1 MESQQP
7 TQPIYDAG
15 SGNQT
20 RDTLMEGE
28 RSHHCAISATQSLL
42 LRPSYSSTLEKR
54 SLIAE
59 FSFTRP
65 AAVQIH
71 WNKTKSVM
79 DGPLFFEW
87 GFGKFPKH
95 SFPAKTAEKKSRK
108 GSHEEKKSSKCILLS
123 KSSVWFKKL
132 LSNKKVM
139 PDLKLKKSS
148 WPKIFPYPPSKTK
161 WSLLSSLAIR
171 ALSAGP
177 NHLVPPCQNEFSCET
192 DPRENVLQVDSF
204 WSRGNKITW
213 KWPEFIQEMGTS
225 DQAGVHVKAVL
236 TSLNTTSLSISR
248 PRFKQR

>member
-42 LRPSYSSTLEKR
+42 LRPSYFSTLEKR

-123 KSSVWFKKL
+123 KSCVWFKSYCPIKK
-132 LSNKKVM
+132 SCPTWSWKKVH
-139 PDLKLKKSS
+139 D
-148 WPKIFPYPPSKTK
+148 PKYFPIPPRKQN
-161 WSLLSSLAIR
+161 
-171 ALSAGP
+171 GP
-177 NHLVPPCQNEFSCET
+177 Y
-192 DPRENVLQVDSF
+192 
-204 WSRGNKITW
+204 
-213 KWPEFIQEMGTS
+213 
-225 DQAGVHVKAVL
+225 
-236 TSLNTTSLSISR
+236 
-248 PRFKQR
+248 